1 MPRVAATYSSFG
13 HLRGFF
19 FFFVVLEVRVVEPH
33 DNNDLSLQ
41 PLGLMKCGE
50 HKFPVKHALIDFKPG
65 WNENG
70 NPLIGNVIGEFANWR
85 RLAGRRLAY
94 GCSKD
99 KYVGAVVS
107 HLQISIDFVPKPFF
121 GEKQLQIMYRGFGP
135 SLTAWTRSDFSIAR
149 LMNPRHLPGDAETCR
164 ESTSLPLPG
173 AGEYLVGHRDES
185 GVSAVK
191 IIYALR
197 FVAENAQYKCGGH
210 NHRRRF

>member
-1 MPRVAATYSSFG
+1 
-13 HLRGFF
+13 
-19 FFFVVLEVRVVEPH
+19 
-33 DNNDLSLQ
+33 
-41 PLGLMKCGE
+41 MKCGE

-107 HLQISIDFVPKPFF
+107 HLQISIDFVPSLFRGKAATNNVSRFWAVLD
-121 GEKQLQIMYRGFGP
+121 GLDAVRLQHCPI
-135 SLTAWTRSDFSIAR
+135 
-149 LMNPRHLPGDAETCR
+149 NEPRHLPGDAETCR

-210 NHRRRF
+210 NHRRRFSLSRAV